1 VQVWS
6 LASGSA
12 GNAYLLRAE
21 DTLVL
26 VDCGLPLR
34 VLTERLAQLG
44 LHPAQLS
51 AVLVTH
57 EHTDHLGGVP
67 GLAKRYRVPV
77 YATAGTLAAAGARLP
92 PEAPRQVVVGGQP
105 FQVGAFTVRP
115 FAVPHDAAEPVAYHL
130 STARARACIVTDLGH
145 VPEAVLPYLRET
157 ELLVL
162 EFNHDAEQL
171 ARGPYH
177 PELKRRIAGPLGHL
191 SNRAAARCLVQ
202 ALSGSQEMVWLAHLS
217 EVNNSQRSARE
228 AALWAVRAA
237 GGPAVPVQV
246 AERRALS
253 LRWDLDAPRQLRLF

>member
-1 VQVWS
+1 MQVWS

-21 DTLVL
+21 ETLLL
-26 VDCGLPLR
+26 VDCGLSLR
-34 VLTERLAQLG
+34 VLSERLGQLG

-67 GLAKRYRVPV
+67 SLVKRYSTPV
-77 YATAGTLAAAGARLP
+77 YATAGTLAAAADRLP
-92 PEAPRQVVVGGQP
+92 ADAPRQTVVAGRP
-105 FQVGAFTVRP
+105 FQLGAFTVRP

-130 STARARACIVTDLGH
+130 STARARACILTDLGH
-145 VPEAVLPYLRET
+145 VPAAVLPYLRET

-191 SNRAAARCLVQ
+191 SNHAAACCLLE
-202 ALSGSQEMVWLAHLS
+202 ALSGSQEVVWLAHLS

-237 GGPAVPVQV
+237 GRRPVSVQV

>member
-1 VQVWS
+1 MQVWS

-12 GNAYLLRAE
+12 GNAFLLRAD

-34 VLTERLAQLG
+34 ALTERLAQLG
-44 LHPAQLS
+44 LHPCQLS

-67 GLAKRYRVPV
+67 GLLKRHPVPL
-77 YATAGTLAAAGARLP
+77 YATGGTLAAAAGRLP
-92 PEAPRQVVVGGQP
+92 PRATCHQVVAGQP
-105 FQVGAFTVRP
+105 FQIGAFTVRP

-145 VPEAVLPYLRET
+145 VPERILPYLRET

-177 PELKRRIAGPLGHL
+177 PQLKRRIASPLGHL
-191 SNRAAARCLVQ
+191 SNHDAAHCLMAAISHNQ
-202 ALSGSQEMVWLAHLS
+202 DAVWLAHLS
-217 EVNNSQRSARE
+217 EVNNSQRTARA
-228 AALWAVRAA
+228 AALAAVRAA
-237 GGPAVPVQV
+237 GRPSVPVQV
-246 AERRALS
+246 ADRRALS
-253 LRWDLDAPRQLRLF
+253 LHWDLDAPRQLRLF